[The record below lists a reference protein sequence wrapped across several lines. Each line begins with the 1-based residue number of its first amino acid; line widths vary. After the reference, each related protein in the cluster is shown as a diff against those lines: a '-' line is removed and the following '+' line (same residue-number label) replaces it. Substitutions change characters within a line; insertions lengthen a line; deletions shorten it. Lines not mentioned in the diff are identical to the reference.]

1 MIKLIVKANRWYDN
15 LTDVKRIIF
24 FFGVIMTFI
33 NTPYIIELIS
43 PNILNDRQLVLIW
56 ASAVFLF
63 TSFRMVAVFNS
74 RYEEHK
80 QLNQK

>member
-15 LTDVKRIIF
+15 LTDLKRTIF

-33 NTPYIIELIS
+33 NTPYIIEVIS
-43 PNILNDRQLVLIW
+43 PNTLNDRQLVLMW
-56 ASAVFLF
+56 ATGVFLF

-74 RYEEHK
+74 WKEEYK
-80 QLNQK
+80 QNKN

>member
-15 LTDVKRIIF
+15 LTDVKRTIF
-24 FFGVIMTFI
+24 FLLVIMTLI
-33 NTPYIIELIS
+33 NTPYIIEVIS
-43 PNILNDRQLVLIW
+43 PNTLNDRQLVLMW
-56 ASAVFLF
+56 ATGVFLF

-74 RYEEHK
+74 RYEEYK